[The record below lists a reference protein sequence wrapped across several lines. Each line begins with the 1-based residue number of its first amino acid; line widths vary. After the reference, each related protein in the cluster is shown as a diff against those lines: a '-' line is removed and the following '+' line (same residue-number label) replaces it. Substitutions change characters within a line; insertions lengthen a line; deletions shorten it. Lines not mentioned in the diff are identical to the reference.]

1 MAFSL
6 RNYVCGRDSYDSH
19 TVVGNTWIFLV
30 GLQVANFARLP
41 IVGLCPLRLSGN
53 GVKHGYSAFVGTRW
67 MLQHVSTTVRHL
79 LCVTGQHR
87 ILGVCVAAILAEF
100 CVLGPQ
106 GSRASQRAKKA
117 RRPVWLQIRTPF

>member
-1 MAFSL
+1 MAFSFRSYL
-6 RNYVCGRDSYDSH
+6 RGRDGCDSY

-41 IVGLCPLRLSGN
+41 IVGLCALQLSAN

-67 MLQHVSTTVRHL
+67 MLQHVPSTVGHA

-100 CVLGPQ
+100 CVLGSQ
-106 GSRASQRAKKA
+106 GSRAFQRTKKA
-117 RRPVWLQIRTPF
+117 RRPVWLQIRAPF